1 MKKVFC
7 FNNCACRVF
16 RTNLVLVWF
25 QCCPRYFS
33 RKKGI
38 SGTFLSL
45 GLRPRLQKIFP
56 RFPFFYFGNLDN
68 TSIRRGQ
75 ICPQTWQHNYWNK
88 ILFCIGYFIS
98 VTQFWMLC
106 TIPLEICNSKL
117 CYWKKVTSSFTTI
130 VTLMCPSEQ
139 KNHCTL
145 VTFTTAATAA
155 FVCLSPTKSQI
166 TDDFFR

>member
-45 GLRPRLQKIFP
+45 GLRPRLQKLFP
-56 RFPFFYFGNLDN
+56 RLPFFYLGNLEK
-68 TSIRRGQ
+68 SQIRCGQ
-75 ICPQTWQHNYWNK
+75 ILPQTWQEQISKQNTIELSFFWPKVISCQNCKSK
-88 ILFCIGYFIS
+88 I
-98 VTQFWMLC
+98 
-106 TIPLEICNSKL
+106 
-117 CYWKKVTSSFTTI
+117 
-130 VTLMCPSEQ
+130 TLGW
-139 KNHCTL
+139 
-145 VTFTTAATAA
+145 
-155 FVCLSPTKSQI
+155 TKSNLQSHFI
-166 TDDFFR
+166 ANNSIILVPLPTQEVTKSRKRSGQKSAF

>member
-45 GLRPRLQKIFP
+45 GLRPRLQKNFP
-56 RFPFFYFGNLDN
+56 RFPFFYFSTLDN

-75 ICPQTWQHNYWNK
+75 ICPRTWQHNYRNK
-88 ILFCIGYFIS
+88 ILYLKCVKHFIMWEKPVPKVVFS
-98 VTQFWMLC
+98 
-106 TIPLEICNSKL
+106 IP
-117 CYWKKVTSSFTTI
+117 KKVKNLTNWIFR
-130 VTLMCPSEQ
+130 Q
-139 KNHCTL
+139 KLFVLLTNLSLINH
-145 VTFTTAATAA
+145 FSNI
-155 FVCLSPTKSQI
+155 FWN
-166 TDDFFR
+166 FW

>member
-7 FNNCACRVF
+7 FNNCACLVF

-25 QCCPRYFS
+25 QCCPSYLS

-45 GLRPRLQKIFP
+45 GLRPRLQKTFP

-88 ILFCIGYFIS
+88 ILFLYSLKVNKKCNIYIKISESVYVSVQFVTYFS
-98 VTQFWMLC
+98 C
-106 TIPLEICNSKL
+106 SNKNSWVAVEQIKSFETKL
-117 CYWKKVTSSFTTI
+117 NVKLKK
-130 VTLMCPSEQ
+130 C
-139 KNHCTL
+139 
-145 VTFTTAATAA
+145 
-155 FVCLSPTKSQI
+155 CLGLFI
-166 TDDFFR
+166 L

>member
-1 MKKVFC
+1 MKVYEKARQMKKVFC

-25 QCCPRYFS
+25 QCCPSYLS

-45 GLRPRLQKIFP
+45 GLRPQLQKTFP

-75 ICPQTWQHNYWNK
+75 ICPQTWQHNYRNK
-88 ILFCIGYFIS
+88 ILF
-98 VTQFWMLC
+98 
-106 TIPLEICNSKL
+106 LEIL
-117 CYWKKVTSSFTTI
+117 CLRVFTSCSTQLAEWILNEIGKTFNE
-130 VTLMCPSEQ
+130 TLAGWESMHQ
-139 KNHCTL
+139 R
-145 VTFTTAATAA
+145 
-155 FVCLSPTKSQI
+155 
-166 TDDFFR
+166 FRICFSWNPIFRAIESAS

>member
-7 FNNCACRVF
+7 FNNCACRVL

-25 QCCPRYFS
+25 QCCPSYLS

-68 TSIRRGQ
+68 TSIRWGQ
-75 ICPQTWQHNYWNK
+75 ICPRVGSTIIETKYYTALHSSDRCSLRKLSPAFTSLILSLIWKTLYLFIAWDLGWRKVLK
-88 ILFCIGYFIS
+88 IL
-98 VTQFWMLC
+98 
-106 TIPLEICNSKL
+106 
-117 CYWKKVTSSFTTI
+117 KVGLHLI
-130 VTLMCPSEQ
+130 
-139 KNHCTL
+139 K
-145 VTFTTAATAA
+145 
-155 FVCLSPTKSQI
+155 
-166 TDDFFR
+166 

>member
-1 MKKVFC
+1 MQNPFYKFSWCLTMNKDLSVRIAFFSHLSLWKGIKSYKKAIQMKKVFC

-45 GLRPRLQKIFP
+45 GLRPRLQKTFP

-68 TSIRRGQ
+68 TSIRQGQ
-75 ICPQTWQHNYWNK
+75 ICPQTWQHNYRNK
-88 ILFCIGYFIS
+88 ILFILLHY
-98 VTQFWMLC
+98 
-106 TIPLEICNSKL
+106 
-117 CYWKKVTSSFTTI
+117 
-130 VTLMCPSEQ
+130 MCS
-139 KNHCTL
+139 
-145 VTFTTAATAA
+145 
-155 FVCLSPTKSQI
+155 
-166 TDDFFR
+166 

>member
-1 MKKVFC
+1 MELLETLKLVFYHSLPLIWKPIKSHEKARQMKKVFC

-25 QCCPRYFS
+25 QCCPSYLS

-56 RFPFFYFGNLDN
+56 RFPFFYFSNLDN

-75 ICPQTWQHNYWNK
+75 ICPQTWQHNYRNK
-88 ILFCIGYFIS
+88 ILSFFHFNLNDTTHKIWANFES
-98 VTQFWMLC
+98 VKSIKPNFQ
-106 TIPLEICNSKL
+106 E
-117 CYWKKVTSSFTTI
+117 
-130 VTLMCPSEQ
+130 
-139 KNHCTL
+139 L
-145 VTFTTAATAA
+145 V
-155 FVCLSPTKSQI
+155 S
-166 TDDFFR
+166 

>member
-1 MKKVFC
+1 MIASITHTNLTAWKLIKSHEKARQMKKVFC

-56 RFPFFYFGNLDN
+56 RFPFFYFSNLDN

-75 ICPQTWQHNYWNK
+75 ICPQTWQHNYRNK
-88 ILFCIGYFIS
+88 ILYLMSLSF
-98 VTQFWMLC
+98 L
-106 TIPLEICNSKL
+106 P
-117 CYWKKVTSSFTTI
+117 SFTRTGQN
-130 VTLMCPSEQ
+130 TLQ
-139 KNHCTL
+139 F
-145 VTFTTAATAA
+145 FTNYQFLNAG
-155 FVCLSPTKSQI
+155 P
-166 TDDFFR
+166 FFDPYSIL

>member
-16 RTNLVLVWF
+16 RTNLVLFWF
-25 QCCPRYFS
+25 QCCPSYLS

-45 GLRPRLQKIFP
+45 GLRPLLQKNFP

-68 TSIRRGQ
+68 TSIRQGQ

-88 ILFCIGYFIS
+88 ILFQCIFLNSRLYLFLSCNLNLNLEIKVNLRIDCKQVTTLIS
-98 VTQFWMLC
+98 VKSW
-106 TIPLEICNSKL
+106 S
-117 CYWKKVTSSFTTI
+117 
-130 VTLMCPSEQ
+130 
-139 KNHCTL
+139 L
-145 VTFTTAATAA
+145 V
-155 FVCLSPTKSQI
+155 LNSPTNAKRFQKIWIALSVWLVQG
-166 TDDFFR
+166 